1 MLNLIIDALKYLEKS
16 SGDEL
21 KKPKVLVVAPT
32 ATAAAIVKG
41 KTIESALGISP
52 QNHYNYTKAGTER
65 QSNLKFMYSD
75 LRVVVAD
82 EVRLVT
88 DEYLQRHSS
97 LKLHQVSMV
106 GCNKLA
112 KMSYQ
117 LQSFA
122 DGPDKKSFMGG
133 KAFIG

>member
-1 MLNLIIDALKYLEKS
+1 MELAHRIITTTQKQ
-16 SGDEL
+16 EL
-21 KKPKVLVVAPT
+21 
-32 ATAAAIVKG
+32 
-41 KTIESALGISP
+41 SDS
-52 QNHYNYTKAGTER
+52 R
-65 QSNLKFMYSD
+65 NLKFMYSD
-75 LRVVVAD
+75 LKVVVAD
-82 EVRLVT
+82 EVPLIM
-88 DEYLQRHSS
+88 DEYLRSHSS
-97 LKLHQVSMV
+97 LKSLQVSMV